1 MRNDAA
7 MFKNYL
13 LTAFRSLARRKGHA
27 FLNIT
32 GLAVGFAAFL
42 LIFLVVNYE
51 ESFDTFHVN
60 KDRIFRVVRIGRNAA
75 NGEYGTGVPL
85 PVTEALRKDYPQ
97 LAYVGCITTDNNAP
111 VIISEKGSSTQ
122 KKFKEGKGVFFAEP
136 QFFDMFSFPTVAGDH
151 RSLSMPGNI
160 LLTQSTAD
168 RYFGDWHGAMGKTFI
183 MDGVP
188 VKVTG
193 ILKDMPANTDFQIK
207 EVVSYTTL
215 HHYYN
220 FNDWRNIDDDNQCF
234 VQLGA
239 NNSPAAVNFSLNRFT
254 DKYIKPVGDEY
265 LLSLQPLGNIH
276 FDARHGNYS
285 GRGFSK
291 DLIFA
296 LSVIGI
302 FLLVIACVN
311 FINLSTAQA
320 VNRAKEVG
328 VRKVL
333 GGTRGQLIA
342 QFLGEAAVI
351 SFIALLF
358 SLLVAALSV
367 PAINQLLDIR
377 LAVSAL
383 YDGKMVAC
391 IVVGLAAVIGLSGF
405 YPAFLLSRFNAVRVL
420 KGTLSVQQGGGI
432 SLRRVLVVLQF
443 AIAQSLIIGTLVVA
457 SQMNY
462 FTHADMGFSKDA
474 IITAPFPRDSAGL
487 ASQDFLRN
495 ELLKTPGVEQV
506 SLSMAVPIVGGFET
520 DLRTPENKSK
530 EPNMAVRMKVT
541 DASYF
546 SLYHIPFVAGR
557 CYHQSDTPAEFVISQ
572 RVARQLGYRDPWQ
585 AIGKRINILGG
596 TLPIVG
602 VVKDFHTAS
611 FRDSIEPVVLTCFKR
626 EFAVASVKL
635 NMAKAQSVIAS
646 MKKIWES
653 NYPDL
658 TFEYAFLDQT
668 IANFYSQ
675 ENQLSQLYK
684 VFAAMALFISCLG
697 LYGLISFITMQRKK
711 EIGIRKVLGAPIK
724 SILML
729 LSKEFTLLITLA
741 FLISAPLA
749 WYFMHQWLR
758 QYPYRID
765 LGPWFFLATMGGSLL
780 IAWTTVG
787 YTALH
792 AARANPVESL
802 RTD

>member
-1 MRNDAA
+1 ML
-7 MFKNYL
+7 KNYFI
-13 LTAFRSLARRKGHA
+13 TAFRSLGRRKGHA

-42 LIFLVVNYE
+42 MIFLVVNYE

-60 KDRIFRVVRIGRNAA
+60 KDRIFRVVRIGRNAV
-75 NGEYGTGVPL
+75 NGDYGTGVPL

-111 VIISEKGSSTQ
+111 VIISEKGSATP
-122 KKFKEGKGVFFAEP
+122 KKFKEDKGVFFAEP
-136 QFFDMFSFPTVAGDH
+136 QFFDMFSFPTIAGDH
-151 RSLSMPGNI
+151 QSLSMPGNI

-168 RYFGDWHGAMGKTFI
+168 RYFGDWHVAMGKTFN

-239 NNSPAAVNFSLNRFT
+239 QHSPAAVNSSLNGFT
-254 DKYIKPVGDEY
+254 DKYIKPAGDEY
-265 LLSLQPLGNIH
+265 LLSLQPLGKIH

-291 DLIFA
+291 DLIFG

-333 GGTRGQLIA
+333 GGNRGQLIA

-351 SFIALLF
+351 SFFAILL
-358 SLLVAALSV
+358 SLLVAAVSI
-367 PAINQLLDIR
+367 PAINRLLDIR

-383 YDGKMVAC
+383 YDGKMIAT
-391 IVVGLAAVIGLSGF
+391 IVIALVAVIFLSGF

-420 KGTLSVQQGGGI
+420 KSTLSVQQGGGV
-432 SLRRVLVVLQF
+432 SLRRALVVLQF
-443 AIAQSLIIGTLVVA
+443 AIAQVLIIGTLVVA

-474 IITAPFPRDSAGL
+474 IITAQFPRDSAGL

-495 ELLKTPGVEQV
+495 ELLKTPGIENV
-506 SLSMAVPIVGGFET
+506 SLSMAVPVVGGFET
-520 DLRTPENKSK
+520 DLRTPDNKSK
-530 EPNMAVRMKVT
+530 EPNMAVAMKVT
-541 DASYF
+541 DTSYF
-546 SLYHIPFVAGR
+546 SLYQIQFLAGR
-557 CYHQSDTPAEFVISQ
+557 SYHQSDTPAEFVVSQ
-572 RVARQLGYRDPWQ
+572 RVAQQLGYRDPWQ

-611 FRDSIEPVVLTCFKR
+611 FRDSVQPVVLTCFKR
-626 EFAVASVKL
+626 EFGVASIKL
-635 NMAKAQSVIAS
+635 NMAKAQSVIAA
-646 MKKIWES
+646 MKKIWNS

-658 TFEYAFLDQT
+658 TFEYAFMDQT

-684 VFAAMALFISCLG
+684 VFAVLAIFISCLG
-697 LYGLISFITMQRKK
+697 LYGLISFMALQRRK

-724 SILML
+724 AILLL
-729 LSKEFTLLITLA
+729 LSKEFTVLITIA

-749 WYFMHQWLR
+749 WYFMHQWLQ
-758 QYPYRID
+758 QYPYRIG
-765 LGPWFFLATMGGSLL
+765 LGPWFFVATMGGSVL
-780 IAWTTVG
+780 IAWITVG
-787 YTALH
+787 YTAIH

>member
-1 MRNDAA
+1 ML
-7 MFKNYL
+7 KNYL
-13 LTAFRSLARRKGHA
+13 ITAFRHLSRRKGHA
-27 FLNIT
+27 FLNIA
-32 GLAVGFAAFL
+32 GLSVGFAAFL

-51 ESFDTFHVN
+51 ESFDAFHTN
-60 KDRIFRVVRIGRNAA
+60 KDRIFRVIRVGHNAV
-75 NGEYGTGVPL
+75 NGDYGTGVPL

-111 VIISEKGSSTQ
+111 VIISEKGSATP
-122 KKFKEGKGVFFAEP
+122 KKFKEDKGVFFAEP
-136 QFFDMFSFPTVAGDH
+136 QFFDMFSFPTIAGDH
-151 RSLSMPGNI
+151 QSLSMPGNI

-168 RYFGDWHGAMGKTFI
+168 RYFGDWHVAMGKTFI

-220 FNDWRNIDDDNQCF
+220 FSDWRNIDDDNQCF

-239 NNSPAAVNFSLNRFT
+239 QHSPAAINASLNRFT

-265 LLSLQPLGNIH
+265 HLSLQPLGKIH
-276 FDARHGNYS
+276 FDVRHGNYS

-333 GGTRGQLIA
+333 GGNRGQLIA
-342 QFLGEAAVI
+342 QFMGEAAVI
-351 SFIALLF
+351 SFFALVLA
-358 SLLVAALSV
+358 LLVAAPGISGV
-367 PAINQLLDIR
+367 NKLLDIR

-383 YDGKMVAC
+383 YYGKMVAF
-391 IVVGLAAVIGLSGF
+391 IVIGLVAVIFLSGF
-405 YPAFLLSRFNAVRVL
+405 YPAFLLSGFDAVGVL
-420 KGTLSVQQGGGI
+420 KSTLTFQQGGGI

-443 AIAQSLIIGTLVVA
+443 AIAQALIIGTLVVA

-474 IITAPFPRDSAGL
+474 IINAQFPRDSAGL

-495 ELLKTPGVEQV
+495 ELLKTPGIENV
-506 SLSMAVPIVGGFET
+506 SLSMAVPVTGGFET
-520 DLRTPENKSK
+520 DLRTPENKGK

-541 DASYF
+541 DTGYF
-546 SLYHIPFVAGR
+546 SLYQIQFLAGR
-557 CYHQSDTPAEFVISQ
+557 SYHPSDTPAEFVVSQ

-626 EFAVASVKL
+626 EFGVASIKL
-635 NMAKAQSVIAS
+635 NMAKAQSVIAA
-646 MKKIWES
+646 MKKIWNS

-658 TFEYAFLDQT
+658 TFEYAFMDQT

-684 VFAAMALFISCLG
+684 VFAAIAIFISCLG
-697 LYGLISFITMQRKK
+697 LYGLISFMAVQRRK

-724 SILML
+724 AILVL
-729 LSKEFTLLITLA
+729 LSKEFTLLISIA

-749 WYFMHQWLR
+749 WYFMHQWLQ
-758 QYPYRID
+758 QYPYRIG
-765 LGPWFFLATMGGSLL
+765 LGVWFFIATMAGSVL
-780 IAWTTVG
+780 IAWITVG
-787 YTALH
+787 YTAIH

-802 RTD
+802 RSE

>member
-1 MRNDAA
+1 ML
-7 MFKNYL
+7 KNYFT
-13 LTAFRSLARRKGHA
+13 TAFRNLSRRKGHA
-27 FLNIT
+27 FLNIA
-32 GLAVGFAAFL
+32 GLSVGFAAFL

-60 KDRIFRVVRIGRNAA
+60 KDRIFRVVRIGRNAV
-75 NGEYGTGVPL
+75 NGGYGTGVPL

-111 VIISEKGSSTQ
+111 VIISEKGSSTP

-151 RSLSMPGNI
+151 NSLSMPGNI

-168 RYFGDWHGAMGKTFI
+168 KYFGDWHVAMGKTFN

-215 HHYYN
+215 RHYMN
-220 FNDWRNIDDDNQCF
+220 FSDWRNIDDDNQCF

-239 NNSPAAVNFSLNRFT
+239 NNSPAAVNSSLNRFT

-265 LLSLQPLGNIH
+265 LLSLQPLGKIH
-276 FDARHGNYS
+276 FDARYGNYS

-296 LSVIGI
+296 LSAIGI
-302 FLLVIACVN
+302 FLLIIACVN

-333 GGTRGQLIA
+333 GGNRGQLIA
-342 QFLGEAAVI
+342 QFMGEAAII
-351 SFIALLF
+351 SFFALII
-358 SLLVAALSV
+358 SLLVAEISI
-367 PAINQLLDIR
+367 PAINKLLDIR

-383 YDGKMVAC
+383 YSGKMVAS
-391 IVVGLAAVIGLSGF
+391 IAIALVAVILLSGF
-405 YPAFLLSRFNAVRVL
+405 YPAFLLSGFNAVRVL
-420 KGTLSVQQGGGI
+420 KGALSVQQGGGV

-443 AIAQSLIIGTLVVA
+443 AIAQILIIGTLVVA

-462 FTHADMGFSKDA
+462 FIHADMGFSKDA
-474 IITAPFPRDSAGL
+474 IITAQFPHDSAGL

-495 ELLKTPGVEQV
+495 ELLKTPGIEKV
-506 SLSMAVPIVGGFET
+506 SLSMAVPVVGGFET
-520 DLRTPENKSK
+520 DLRTPDNKGK
-530 EPNMAVRMKVT
+530 EPNMAVAMRVADT
-541 DASYF
+541 SYF
-546 SLYHIPFVAGR
+546 SLYHIQFVAGR
-557 CYHQSDTPAEFVISQ
+557 CYHQSDTPAEFVVSQ

-585 AIGKRINILGG
+585 AVGKRINILGG

-626 EFAVASVKL
+626 EFRVASIKL
-635 NMAKAQSVIAS
+635 NMAKIQSVIAS
-646 MKKIWES
+646 MKKIWDS

-658 TFEYAFLDQT
+658 TFEYAFMDQT

-684 VFAAMALFISCLG
+684 VFAVMAIFISCLG
-697 LYGLISFITMQRKK
+697 LYGMISFMAVQRKK

-724 SILML
+724 SILVL
-729 LSKEFTLLITLA
+729 LSKEFTLLISIA
-741 FLISAPLA
+741 FLISTPLA
-749 WYFMHQWLR
+749 WYFMHQWLQ
-758 QYPYRID
+758 QYPYRIG
-765 LGPWFFLATMGGSLL
+765 LGAGFFIATMGGSVL
-780 IAWTTVG
+780 IAWITVG
-787 YTALH
+787 YTAIH

-802 RTD
+802 RTN